1 MLFPISKRGFLAST
15 VAAASL
21 FWPSLA
27 RAQEA
32 YPNQNVRFLVAFPAG
47 GPTDAIARI
56 LGERLTEKWG
66 QSVVI
71 ENRGGAGGNIAA
83 RQVAKAEPN
92 GYTVLVT
99 TSAYAVNP
107 SLTANAGYVPETDF
121 KTAVVAATT
130 PEHHRCRRRSQ
141 GVQSQGAARGREDR
155 EIHLRH
161 AGARHHAAPLGREDL
176 QGAGQGRHS
185 ACAVHRRGA
194 ASQRAARRAHN
205 ACLSRH
211 AADDRAH
218 QERSNQGAGRDQ
230 RQAGAEPA

>member
-1 MLFPISKRGFLAST
+1 MLSFISKRCFLAST
-15 VAAASL
+15 VAAVSF

-92 GYTVLVT
+92 GYTVLLT

-107 SLTANAGYVPETDF
+107 SPTANAGYAPETDF
-121 KTAVVAATT
+121 KTAVVAVTT
-130 PEHHRCRRRSQ
+130 PNIIVAAASLKASNLKSCSSSLRRRSSPMASPGQ
-141 GVQSQGAARGREDR
+141 APRHPSPPGKTSRG
-155 EIHLRH
+155 L
-161 AGARHHAAPLGREDL
+161 P
-176 QGAGQGRHS
+176 
-185 ACAVHRRGA
+185 
-194 ASQRAARRAHN
+194 
-205 ACLSRH
+205 
-211 AADDRAH
+211 
-218 QERSNQGAGRDQ
+218 
-230 RQAGAEPA
+230 